1 MQATPARTLAECV
14 AREAE
19 VNREYAREREHVALS
34 VAVAVV
40 VYKLSGQQVGG
51 TRSPE
56 GLRLFND
63 VAHGMAHVVPIYTT
77 QQNGLPKA
85 LGHMEVVQGRFEHGA
100 LFFRAVDG
108 EEYHSLTVQRA
119 DITRA
124 VDALKAVNLRFK

>member
-1 MQATPARTLAECV
+1 MENASRGGA
-14 AREAE
+14 
-19 VNREYAREREHVALS
+19 VNREDTRQREHVALP

-51 TRSPE
+51 ARTPE

-63 VAHGMAHVVPIYTT
+63 VAHGMAHIVPIYAT
-77 QQNGLPKA
+77 QQNGLQKA

-108 EEYHSLTVQRA
+108 EEYHSLTVQRG
-119 DITRA
+119 DITKA
-124 VDALKAVNLRFK
+124 VAALKAVNLRFK